1 MSGGDE
7 LAWPLS
13 LAFPDASFQSAAL
26 APGALAR
33 RVSAMRCIQA
43 QHAARA
49 AARSRLLAPAWLAVA
64 VAPCRAASSGANA
77 ADDPAL
83 LAEVRE
89 MLLDPERLLR
99 AVATSK
105 AAREPP
111 LRRRLELRPLRLKA
125 GVRLGAEALVGVQSF
140 ASNHGFDDD
149 GAASFVDAALR
160 ERFDSW
166 RVEARHA
173 TLALQRNRRGELVAA
188 RSGPP
193 RIPPRAA
200 SGAAAQSHDR
210 VKPRLL
216 SPDDPL
222 LLALGI
228 SSPDG
233 VVKASKAD
241 KFIQVE
247 EFLRLL
253 SDALDDALAT
263 GRVPQPSREQP
274 LRLVDLGCGN
284 AFLTFAAYALLSQR
298 RGLQLRVAGVD
309 AKAQARVRNTALA
322 EQLGWA
328 QDVSFV
334 EGTIAGAAQGLVDG
348 ADIVVALHACDTATD
363 DALAAGVRWRA
374 PLLLAAPCCQHALQ
388 VQMRARGAEA
398 APFPS
403 LERHGL
409 LRERLGDVLTDAL
422 RAAVLRL
429 LGYRVETLEF
439 VAGEHTPRNVL
450 LRAARTGAPA
460 TAAAWAE
467 YDATCAAWGVAPPL
481 AAALAPEMAAA
492 RAKALSSK
500 ASATNETE

>member
-1 MSGGDE
+1 
-7 LAWPLS
+7 
-13 LAFPDASFQSAAL
+13 
-26 APGALAR
+26 
-33 RVSAMRCIQA
+33 MRCAQA

-49 AARSRLLAPAWLAVA
+49 AARVVPPRWRACSLVLRHA
-64 VAPCRAASSGANA
+64 AASGAG
-77 ADDPAL
+77 DDAEL

-99 AVATSK
+99 AVATTK

-111 LRRRLELRPLRLKA
+111 ARKRLELRPLALKS

-140 ASNHGFDDD
+140 ASNHGFDDAGAS
-149 GAASFVDAALR
+149 GAAAFVDNALS

-188 RSGPP
+188 RTGPP
-193 RIPPRAA
+193 RIPPR
-200 SGAAAQSHDR
+200 GAAAEAHDR

-222 LLALGI
+222 LLALGV
-228 SSPDG
+228 SSPG
-233 VVKASKAD
+233 GQVKAAKSD
-241 KFIQVE
+241 KYIQVE
-247 EFLRLL
+247 EFLRVI
-253 SDALDDALAT
+253 SDALEGELST
-263 GRVPQPSREQP
+263 GRLASPTQERP

-284 AFLTFAAYALLSQR
+284 AFLTFAAYALLSRQ
-298 RGLQLRVAGVD
+298 RGLALRVVGVD
-309 AKAQARVRNTALA
+309 AKAQARSRNSALA

-328 QDVSFV
+328 RDVSFV
-334 EGTIAGAAQGLVDG
+334 EGTIAGASTAPALADG

-374 PLLLAAPCCQHALQ
+374 PLLLAAPCCQHAIQ
-388 VQMRARGAEA
+388 VQMRVRGAEG
-398 APFPS
+398 APFPP

-409 LRERLGDVLTDAL
+409 LRERFGDVLTDVL
-422 RAAVLRL
+422 RCSVLRL
-429 LGYRVETLEF
+429 LGYRVEALEF
-439 VAGEHTPRNVL
+439 CAGEHTPRNVL

-467 YDATCAAWGVAPPL
+467 YDATCAAWGVSPPL
-481 AAALAPEMAAA
+481 ATALAPEMAAA
-492 RAKALSSK
+492 RAKALSSSK
-500 ASATNETE
+500 EAAAGAKDE